1 MPSAIRID
9 WKHQILLS
17 RRFHSKLT
25 GIPIQFICNRPSRRI
40 HRLQQFLR
48 IEESEE
54 HRSLCAAVP
63 DGLADIYR
71 DVLVRKTPDGE
82 NSPIA
87 GCRIALIVQIIVIR
101 DVEPLSVY
109 RNFCL
114 LQILSIEI

>member
-9 WKHQILLS
+9 RKHQILRS

-25 GIPIQFICNRPSRRI
+25 GIPIQFICNRPSRCI

-63 DGLADIYR
+63 NRLTDFHR
-71 DVLVRKTPDGE
+71 DVFVRKTPKGE
-82 NSPIA
+82 DSLIA
-87 GCRIALIVQIIVIR
+87 GCRVALIVQIIVIR
-101 DVEPLSVY
+101 DVEPLPVY